1 MAATPALLRATFPE
15 FADPGRYPEPLLA
28 LWLGVAVNYINVEK
42 WGDQADLG
50 TMLYAAHKICLVASN
65 GGLVPARP
73 GQVRGVLT
81 SKSADGISASYDV
94 SSVMNEGAG
103 HWNLTTYGLQYWE
116 LKKLFGHGPVQ
127 VGVTLGA
134 NGLQPWSGVIYPV
147 P

>member
-1 MAATPALLRATFPE
+1 MAATPALMRATFPE
-15 FADPGRYPEPLLA
+15 FADPSRFPDPLLA
-28 LWLGVAVNYINVEK
+28 LWLGVAANFINAPK

-50 TMLYAAHKICLVASN
+50 IMLYAAHKISLVAGN
-65 GGLVPARP
+65 GGLRPARP
-73 GQVRGVLT
+73 GQIRGVLT

-116 LKKLFGHGPVQ
+116 LKTLFGHGPVQ
-127 VGVTLGA
+127 VGVTIGA
-134 NGLQPWSGVIYPV
+134 DSLQPWSGVIYPV